1 MNDAIVL
8 EFDWQFAGKHHSVRL
23 LLDENPLTIGRDPSN
38 LLVLSD
44 SSVSRQH
51 AEITLTAAGPAIL
64 DKQSRFGTQLEQQ
77 LLSALHHAVLPEY
90 CELYFGRQKV
100 QLRFEAAQQH
110 EQDFA
115 ELALQD
121 LQQRFHKMQ
130 QQSLSTLQQLSQS
143 PALLDR
149 LQQEIST
156 QFSELQQAAM
166 QWTLQNSL
174 LQRLN
179 TLVHHTQG
187 YLVLL
192 EHTVPMI
199 GEVIG
204 ADRGFVLMYDRRECR
219 YQLHSCWN
227 YPQVM
232 QLHNDNPEVFF
243 SQRLTRNCY
252 EQPRLQLATS
262 PEALASLNCP
272 QQSGINAVLTMPL
285 QHNNDTL
292 AVLYLDSRQPEGF
305 RALSDMFCKTL
316 QAQLGLALKNA
327 ITISRALCDD
337 LTGLCS
343 RSMIEEQI
351 TLAMEQAKRYQ
362 HPCSLIFIDLDDFKQ
377 INDKYGHFAGDE
389 VLRTVANL
397 LRTLVRKADRV
408 GRLGGEEFVVLVHHT
423 NLDSAAVYAE
433 RIRADI
439 AALRLDF
446 NGTDLSISASIGVAG
461 YYHALHNLAYRF
473 IDCADQAMYQAKRS
487 GKNRVCL
494 HQPATLQLLDTATD
508 LLRSGARG

>member
-8 EFDWQFAGKHHSVRL
+8 EFDWQCAGKHHSVRL
-23 LLDENPLTIGRDPSN
+23 QLDDNPLTVGRDPAN

-44 SSVSRQH
+44 SSVSRRH
-51 AEITLTAAGPAIL
+51 AEIVLTAHGPAL
-64 DKQSRFGTQLEQQ
+64 CDLQSRFGTRLEQQ
-77 LLSALHHAVLPEY
+77 LSAPLQPLLLPQY

-100 QLRFEAAQQH
+100 QLRYDAVSSH
-110 EQDFA
+110 EPDFA

-121 LQQRFHKMQ
+121 LQLRFSRMQ
-130 QQSLSTLQQLSQS
+130 QQSLSTLQQLSES
-143 PALLDR
+143 PALLTQ
-149 LQQEIST
+149 LQQELSQ
-156 QFSELQQAAM
+156 QFHELQQAAL
-166 QWTLQNSL
+166 QWTQQNSL

-179 TLVHHTQG
+179 TLVHNTQG

-199 GEVIG
+199 AEAIG
-204 ADRGFVLMYDRRECR
+204 AERGFVLMYDRRDSR

-227 YPQVM
+227 YPQVN
-232 QLHNDNPEVFF
+232 QLHSDNPEVFF
-243 SQRLTRNCY
+243 SQRLARSCY
-252 EQPRLQLATS
+252 EQPRLQLATD
-262 PEALASLNCP
+262 PQRLQTLHCP
-272 QQSGINAVLTMPL
+272 AHSDINAVLTMPL
-285 QHNNDTL
+285 QHNNDVL

-305 RALSDMFCKTL
+305 RALTEMFCKTL
-316 QAQLGLALKNA
+316 QCQLGLALKNA

-377 INDKYGHFAGDE
+377 INDQYGHFAGDE
-389 VLRTVANL
+389 VLRSVAEL

-423 NLDSAAVYAE
+423 NVESATVYAE

-439 AALRLDF
+439 AALSLDI
-446 NGTDLSISASIGVAG
+446 GGQALSISASIGVAG

-473 IDCADQAMYQAKRS
+473 IDCADQAMYQAKRG
-487 GKNRVCL
+487 GKNRVCV

>member
-1 MNDAIVL
+1 MNEAIVL
-8 EFDWQFAGKHHSVRL
+8 EFDWQCAGKHHSVRL
-23 LLDENPLTIGRDPSN
+23 LLDEKPLSIGRDPAN

-51 AEITLTAAGPAIL
+51 AEIVWTPAGPAL
-64 DKQSRFGTQLEQQ
+64 FDKQSRFGTQLEQQ
-77 LLSALHHAVLPEY
+77 LLCALQSVVLPEY

-100 QLRFEAAQQH
+100 QLRYEAAAQH

-121 LQQRFHKMQ
+121 LQQRFSLMQ

-143 PALLDR
+143 PALLGV
-149 LQQEIST
+149 LQQQLSA
-156 QFSELQQAAM
+156 QFSELQHAAM
-166 QWTLQNSL
+166 QWTQQNSL

-199 GEVIG
+199 GELIG
-204 ADRGFVLMYDRRECR
+204 AGRGFVLMYDRRDSR
-219 YQLHSCWN
+219 YQLYSCWN
-227 YPQVM
+227 YPQVT
-232 QLHNDNPEVFF
+232 QLHSDNPEVFF
-243 SQRLTRNCY
+243 SQRLARSCF
-252 EQPRLQLATS
+252 EQPRLQLATD
-262 PEALASLNCP
+262 PTALQALNCP
-272 QQSGINAVLTMPL
+272 QQSAINAVLTMPL
-285 QHNNDTL
+285 QHNNETL

-305 RALSDMFCKTL
+305 RALSDLFCKTL

-362 HPCSLIFIDLDDFKQ
+362 HPCSLIFIDLDNFKQ
-377 INDKYGHFAGDE
+377 INDQYGHFAGDE
-389 VLRTVANL
+389 VLRSVANL

-423 NLDSAAVYAE
+423 SLDSAAVYAE

-439 AALRLDF
+439 ADLKIAIDGNDLR
-446 NGTDLSISASIGVAG
+446 ISASIGVAG

-487 GKNRVCL
+487 GKNRVCV
-494 HQPATLQLLDTATD
+494 HQPAALQLLDTATD